1 MNGDL
6 LAPGRPGKRA
16 PAGGAAVVAHP
27 NIALI
32 KYWGKRDEQ
41 LFLPWTDSLSMPLGI
56 FPTTTS
62 VRVHAT
68 ADQDALT
75 LNGAPAHGEALRRIT
90 AFLDLLRKRA
100 ELRQRAVVRSENTV
114 VTELLV
120 PRGVVE
126 DVNAE
131 PGSTGRL

>member
-6 LAPGRPGKRA
+6 PAPGRPGTRA

-41 LFLPWTDSLSMPLGI
+41 LFLPWTDSLSMTLDI

-62 VRVHAT
+62 VRLHAT

-75 LNGAPAHGEALRRIT
+75 LNGAPAQGEALRRIT
-90 AFLDLLRKRA
+90 AFLDLLRERA